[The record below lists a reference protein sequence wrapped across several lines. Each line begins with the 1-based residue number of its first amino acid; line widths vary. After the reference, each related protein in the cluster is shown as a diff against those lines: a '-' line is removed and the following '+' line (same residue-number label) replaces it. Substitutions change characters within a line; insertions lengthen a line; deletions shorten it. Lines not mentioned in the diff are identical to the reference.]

1 MLRWSSSDLS
11 EFSGVGTAT
20 IKRLEVMVG
29 VPSGNV
35 RTLIAI
41 RAAFESAGI
50 EFLGN
55 PEDGAGV
62 RFKPQ
67 P

>member
-1 MLRWSSSDLS
+1 MS

-29 VPSGNV
+29 VPTGHV
-35 RTLIAI
+35 RTLMAI
-41 RAAFESAGI
+41 KAAFEAAGI

-67 P
+67 S

>member
-1 MLRWSSSDLS
+1 
-11 EFSGVGTAT
+11 
-20 IKRLEVMVG
+20 MVG
-29 VPSGNV
+29 VPTGHV
-35 RTLIAI
+35 RTLMAI
-41 RAAFESAGI
+41 KAAFETAGI

-67 P
+67 S

>member
-1 MLRWSSSDLS
+1 MS

-20 IKRLEVMVG
+20 IKRLEVMSG
-29 VPSGNV
+29 VPTGHV

-41 RAAFESAGI
+41 KAAFENAGV

-62 RFKPQ
+62 RFKHRP
-67 P
+67 